1 MKAHTLLYP
10 VERLDPAIGFFRDA
24 LGLPLKFRDGDRYA
38 ALDAGG
44 LTLGLAAGEER
55 IVDEPA
61 LAFRV
66 DDLDAA
72 LARLLEQGADIL
84 RPPEDG
90 PHERRAVLRAPGGH
104 PLIVSTKR

>member
-24 LGLPLKFRDGDRYA
+24 LGLPLKFRDGERYA

-55 IVDEPA
+55 IVDRPA
-61 LAFRV
+61 LALRV
-66 DDLDAA
+66 DDLDEA

-84 RPPEDG
+84 RQPEDG

-104 PLIVSTKR
+104 PLVISAKR